1 MDFDVLR
8 LSGNPQ
14 DGLNSLVL
22 AAGSQEGGSR
32 VTVRRSPSPANGS
45 NMWLDAQFKNTSFPF
60 SLLHS

>member
-14 DGLNSLVL
+14 EGLNSLVL
-22 AAGSQEGGSR
+22 AAGSQEGGS
-32 VTVRRSPSPANGS
+32 NGS
-45 NMWLDAQFKNTSFPF
+45 NMWLDAQFKNTSFPL